1 MSKLIVLLTDF
12 GRSDFYVGMMKGV
25 IKELSPGAEIIDL
38 YHNIEPQNIGQAAFL
53 LANSYKYFPLET
65 IFVTVVDP
73 GVGTERKGII
83 VKADGRY
90 FLGPDN
96 GFMAFILQDIE
107 AQEAI
112 EIHPLIF
119 SEAESSTFHGRD
131 VFSRIA
137 AQIQLGY
144 DICLIG
150 RSLKPTDIVEFTD
163 LQLVLS
169 PKYIKEAEIVLID
182 NFGNLITNVHKSALR
197 KNMESVF
204 SIRIEFG
211 GIIIND
217 IKKTFADAHT
227 GDFLAYIGSMDYL
240 EIAQN
245 CGNAAKVTGAKTGD
259 KISIYL

>member
-1 MSKLIVLLTDF
+1 MSQLIVLLTDF

-25 IKELSPGAEIIDL
+25 IKELSPHAEIIDL

-53 LANSYKYFPLET
+53 LANSYKYFPQET

-73 GVGTERKGII
+73 GVGTERNGII
-83 VKADGRY
+83 VKAESSY
-90 FLGPDN
+90 FVGPDN
-96 GFMAFILQDIE
+96 GFMTFILRDVE
-107 AQEAI
+107 AQQVI
-112 EIHPLIF
+112 EIHPSIF
-119 SEAESSTFHGRD
+119 LEAESSTFHGRD

-137 AQIQLGY
+137 AQIRQGY

-150 RSLKPTDIVEFTD
+150 KSINPTDIVEFTD
-163 LQLVLS
+163 FRLVS
-169 PKYIKEAEIVLID
+169 NPKYIRDAEIVLID
-182 NFGNLITNVHKSALR
+182 NFGNLITNVHKTALK

-204 SIRIEFG
+204 SIRIEIG